1 MLGFLPAKH
10 CKWFILTPW
19 QVYLGKLP
27 HSLWKAKKSNST
39 KTKKKVYFKFFECS
53 WWKGSRKLE
62 YRSSHNVSLVSPRRP
77 LPSPKCFCSFSDFL
91 KLLRQP
97 HKLHSQP
104 NVKKSFWNQKKSS
117 CVEHHN
123 EALLYFQRC
132 QGSKKKPSGLQ
143 ADPCHSGSLR
153 LAMLRGALGPC
164 SHISTFGR
172 RVIRDLRSFYN
183 I

>member
-53 WWKGSRKLE
+53 WWKGSRKSE
-62 YRSSHNVSLVSPRRP
+62 YRSSHNVSLVSPKRP

-91 KLLRQP
+91 KLLSQS
-97 HKLHSQP
+97 HKLNSQP
-104 NVKKSFWNQKKSS
+104 NVKKSFWNQKKVHVLNIITKL
-117 CVEHHN
+117 C
-123 EALLYFQRC
+123 
-132 QGSKKKPSGLQ
+132 
-143 ADPCHSGSLR
+143 
-153 LAMLRGALGPC
+153 
-164 SHISTFGR
+164 STF
-172 RVIRDLRSFYN
+172 RDVKEAKSSPLVSKETPA
-183 I
+183 ILAASG